1 MKGPKERMSILRH
14 LEETDFQPIIQV
26 VDDWWGGRSVAVLLQ
41 RLFFVHFRPTSFV
54 VEENGTIQGFL
65 VGFRSQATPTQA
77 YIHFVGTHPQHR
89 GKGIGRYLY
98 QHFFE
103 VVRALGCTEVLC
115 ITSPVNKGSIAFH
128 RHMGFEILPEDAIID
143 GIPVTSNPDEWGG
156 AHVLFRYHLVS
167 S

>member
-1 MKGPKERMSILRH
+1 MSTLRY

-54 VEENGTIQGFL
+54 VEENGPIQGFL
-65 VGFRSQATPTQA
+65 VGFCSQTTPTQA

-89 GKGIGRYLY
+89 GKGIGRRLY

-103 VVRALGCTEVLC
+103 VVSALGCTEVLC

-128 RHMGFEILPEDAIID
+128 RHMGFEILPGDTTID
-143 GIPVTSNPDEWGG
+143 GIPVTSNHDGWGRV
-156 AHVLFRYHLVS
+156 HVLFRYHLVRN
-167 S
+167 